1 MRDRRATVKAKA
13 RVFTSE
19 YVVIEDLYTYVTN
32 SLIRFR
38 RIRCK
43 EGGAIAEEMQGHKRG
58 GSSPFLIGVDL
69 KNRTTVFKLST
80 PAIF

>member
-19 YVVIEDLYTYVTN
+19 YVVIEDLYTYVPN

-58 GSSPFLIGVDL
+58 GSSPFF
-69 KNRTTVFKLST
+69 NRSRFEE
-80 PAIF
+80 